1 MDSSSSEPNRHGW
14 MTITMS
20 KMSKQNKWAK
30 RWFVLIGPV
39 LYCYNNS
46 TDMELKGT
54 FDLTDTCKVSN
65 IQSEKGKD
73 FVFSITFMSGNEF
86 NGDGSLIANNANS
99 DPSESAKKEKDKRR
113 LNGLKK
119 DIDYNNK
126 KEMWFGGNKFVA
138 FTVLGVLIGAL
149 TAGFGFIVGMLIV
162 GMRAVGGEVTAAGH
176 SNNDDKDNREKQILL
191 SCESFH
197 DAELWIQAIDTQLKA
212 FTNNNLIYKPERI
225 KLGFKRHAA
234 SPAVHLKEVEDW
246 ISSTRWRV
254 QSVKEGL
261 RLFEQSDDLS
271 TEQTIRSS
279 NTWHNI
285 YNSAISSYPFLRI
298 NIGMCCSTY
307 QAFTSIMNLPP
318 SCRTGSIRSIGIVE
332 KINEDTDVVH
342 IILDRV
348 FIFPT
353 WSAPRDLCLKRFWK
367 KNDSDGSYTICLDS
381 TFHFDC
387 PLVPGHVRGDLHAVY
402 LISSPKIGP
411 LVDEDDQAGCLVTF
425 IDKFNPKGWI
435 WNMYGFQEASL
446 IKLMMHV
453 VDIRDAV
460 DMDRFVEVNF
470 EPTKERSV
478 VQKIEGKKEDPPQ
491 GTMGTVPPPIL
502 SPEYYTDIN
511 ASTFRIRGLTYNDDK
526 VKAASA
532 QSMFKLIAI
541 DIFDVPEPTFNVASH
556 PRNRVNLAL
565 ERGDKTWVFVVNIMI
580 PGPPFL
586 CFVAYLEGDKSKIE
600 EDTPF
605 GRIAKPFFYG
615 SDDDFRNNRF
625 KLIPKIVDG
634 NMIIKMAVKD
644 TPTLLGNKLKQSY
657 FKGENYF
664 ELDVDVGS
672 SSVARNV
679 VGLAIG
685 YSKAIVVDMGFCLQ
699 GNDEDEL
706 PEVLMG
712 GCSCIRVDCGKAKK
726 L

>member
-1 MDSSSSEPNRHGW
+1 
-14 MTITMS
+14 
-20 KMSKQNKWAK
+20 
-30 RWFVLIGPV
+30 
-39 LYCYNNS
+39 
-46 TDMELKGT
+46 MELKGT
-54 FDLTDTCKVSN
+54 FSLTDTCRVSG
-65 IQSEKGKD
+65 IQAEKGKE
-73 FVFSITFMSGNEF
+73 FVFSIIFQSENEL
-86 NGDGSLIANNANS
+86 NGDTSLIASNVNS
-99 DPSESAKKEKDKRR
+99 EKSESATKEKEKRR
-113 LNGLKK
+113 LSGHKK
-119 DIDYNNK
+119 NINDNDKN
-126 KEMWFGGNKFVA
+126 EMWLGGNKVVA
-138 FTVLGVLIGAL
+138 LGVLGVLIGAF
-149 TAGFGFIVGMLIV
+149 TAGFGFIVGMLII
-162 GMRAVGGEVTAAGH
+162 GMRAVGGEVTATGH
-176 SNNDDKDNREKQILL
+176 SNNDDKENKEKQIYL

-197 DAELWIQAIDTQLKA
+197 DAELWVQAIDSQSKA
-212 FTNNNLIYKPERI
+212 FTENNLLYMPERI

-234 SPAVHLKEVEDW
+234 SPDVHLKEVEDW
-246 ISSTRWRV
+246 ISSSRWRV

-261 RLFEQSDDLS
+261 RLFQQSDDDS
-271 TEQTIRSS
+271 
-279 NTWHNI
+279 H
-285 YNSAISSYPFLRI
+285 SAISSYPFLRI
-298 NIGMCCSTY
+298 NIGMCCSTQ
-307 QAFTSIMNLPP
+307 QAFTAIMNLPP

-332 KINEDTDVVH
+332 KINENTDVVH

-348 FIFPT
+348 FVFPT

-367 KNDSDGSYTICLDS
+367 RNESDGGYTICLDS
-381 TFHFDC
+381 SFHFDC
-387 PLVPGHVRGDLHAVY
+387 PLKPGHVRGDLHAVY

-411 LVDEDDQAGCLVTF
+411 LADDDDQAGCLVTF
-425 IDKFNPKGWI
+425 IAKMNPKGWI
-435 WNMYGFQEASL
+435 WNMSAFQDASL

-453 VDIRDAV
+453 VDIRDAL
-460 DMDRFVEVNF
+460 DMDRFVEVHF

-478 VQKIEGKKEDPPQ
+478 VQKVEGKKEEPPQ
-491 GTMGTVPPPIL
+491 ATMGTVPPPVL
-502 SPEYYTDIN
+502 SSEYYTDID

-532 QSMFKLIAI
+532 PSMFKLIAI
-541 DIFDVPEPTFNVASH
+541 DVFDVPEPTFNVASH
-556 PRNRVNLAL
+556 PRNRVHLAL
-565 ERGDKTWVFVVNIMI
+565 QRGDKTWVFVVNIMI

-615 SDDDFRNNRF
+615 SDDEFRNNRF

-699 GNDEDEL
+699 VMN
-706 PEVLMG
+706 V
-712 GCSCIRVDCGKAKK
+712 
-726 L
+726 